1 MAGIAEDGYKNT
13 AECQS
18 RCLTFDSISE
28 NARKADHRKRNYIVE
43 QYDCDNTLPSCNIG
57 KRIKT
62 QKLLDDGIN
71 ECRTESPAHSSAI
84 SDYRYRKHRR
94 YRYRAAIGK
103 LCKLYHAQHGGKRY
117 HDSALHKWER
127 SVLCHFLFLLK
138 HKKPHCKSN
147 AVIGK
152 RLI

>member
-28 NARKADHRKRNYIVE
+28 NARKADHRKRNYVVE

-71 ECRTESPAHSSAI
+71 KCRTESPAHSSAI
-84 SDYRYRKHRR
+84 SDYRYRKH
-94 YRYRAAIGK
+94 AI
-103 LCKLYHAQHGGKRY
+103 
-117 HDSALHKWER
+117 
-127 SVLCHFLFLLK
+127 
-138 HKKPHCKSN
+138 
-147 AVIGK
+147 VIEPP
-152 RLI
+152 